1 MRSLLL
7 PVAGAALL
15 CIAPTARAMPSG
27 ERVWLQSY
35 LAFPIENLP
44 FTAEAMGYLG
54 PVKQVVA
61 RFDIHDTRGALASSR
76 QTVVHFYPDGRAA
89 DETDSDLLA
98 KASVFHA
105 VYSYNKRQQIA
116 EILRSDYVA
125 GTVEMIDFQYD
136 AQGFLVGATMERNGR
151 AEQSVAIV
159 NTSAGKPL
167 AVVNRLPDGR
177 EISHIAYTYTEDS
190 VRIAYTAAGGA
201 ERVISAF
208 TLDADGRP
216 VAATTERRDTASVVD
231 YDGVYH
237 YTYLPDG
244 EKLFHGV
251 EDHPHALPQPTR
263 CVIDREFFKNG
274 GVRHAE
280 SVGDDITC
288 RDQPSPDPEVAFDAE
303 GNFTCSRLGS
313 YEHAYAITYYP
324 APSM

>member
-7 PVAGAALL
+7 PLAGAALL
-15 CIAPTARAMPSG
+15 SIAPVARAMPSG
-27 ERVWLQSY
+27 ERIWLESY
-35 LAFPIENLP
+35 LAFPIENLR
-44 FTAEAMGYLG
+44 FTAAAMGYLG

-61 RFDIHDTRGALASSR
+61 RFDVHDAYGALASSR
-76 QTVVHFYPDGRAA
+76 QTVIRFYPDGRAA
-89 DETDSDLLA
+89 DETDIDLLG
-98 KASVFHA
+98 KTNVFHA
-105 VYSYNKRQQIA
+105 AYSYNKRDQIA
-116 EILRSDYVA
+116 EIVRSDYVA

-136 AQGFLVGATMERNGR
+136 ARGFLIGATTERNGR
-151 AEQSVAIV
+151 AEQSVAIS
-159 NTSAGKPL
+159 NTGAGKPL
-167 AVVNRLPDGR
+167 VVVNRLADGR
-177 EISHIAYTYTEDS
+177 EVSRIVYTYTEDG

-201 ERVISAF
+201 ERVVSAF
-208 TLDADGRP
+208 TLDAEGRP
-216 VAATTERRDTASVVD
+216 LAATTERRDTASVVD
-231 YDGVYH
+231 YDGAYR

-244 EKLFHGV
+244 EKRFHGV

-288 RDQPSPDPEVAFDAE
+288 RDRPSPDPEVAFDAE
-303 GNFTCSRLGS
+303 GNFTRSRLGA